1 MSSWEDLQAGT
12 PLAVLSDNTVAM
24 NILLTGATGYVGRR
38 LQEKLLTDTS
48 VHLRL
53 FVRNTQK
60 VHDTHGPH
68 VELFEGNTLDKKSIQ
83 KALKGIDVAYY
94 LIHSMGAGADFEQI
108 DRMSAQNFLDACIKN
123 KVKRIVY
130 LGGLGEKDTASKH
143 LRSRLETGEILS
155 SKPEHIQVLWFRA
168 GVIIG
173 SGSASFEIIRHLVQK
188 LPVMFTPRWVRTHTQ
203 PISVKD
209 VLEYLFQAKDLSNE
223 ENLIIDIGSEKMKFK
238 DMLLRA
244 ADIMGLKRYII
255 PVPVLSPWLSSYWLM
270 LMTPVPFPIAR
281 ALIQGLKSET
291 TVKNENARKYFS
303 QIHPLSYQESI
314 LMALKEIEKDQVI
327 SRWCDS
333 SAQKTCDIKGQDNLE
348 SAIFRETISSDL
360 GDIPVEKVFAA
371 VEAIGGDHGWFR
383 YDWLWRLRG
392 IIDII
397 FAGPGLS
404 RGRRDPN
411 KLRVGDGLDFWKVV
425 DVKPNKRLLL
435 VNQMKVPGKAWLE
448 FSIEGTYFVQ
458 TAHYYPKGLWGRVYW
473 YLTKPL
479 HKLIFPD
486 IAKGIIKRAR
496 QL

>member
-1 MSSWEDLQAGT
+1 
-12 PLAVLSDNTVAM
+12 M
-24 NILLTGATGYVGRR
+24 NILLTGATGYIGRR
-38 LQEKLLTDTS
+38 LQEKLLLDES
-48 VHLRL
+48 VRLRL
-53 FVRNTQK
+53 FVRNVRK
-60 VHDTHGPH
+60 VHHKSGNR
-68 VELFEGNTLDKKSIQ
+68 VELFEGNTLDSESVQ
-83 KALKGIDVAYY
+83 MALKGIDVAYY
-94 LIHSMGAGADFEQI
+94 LVHSMGASVDFEQL
-108 DRMSAQNFLDACIKN
+108 DRISAQNFLDGCVKN
-123 KVKRIVY
+123 EVKRIIY
-130 LGGLGEKDTASKH
+130 LGGLGEKDSASKH

-155 SKPEHIQVLWFRA
+155 SKPDQIQTLWFRA

-188 LPVMFTPRWVRTHTQ
+188 LPVMITPRWVRTRTQ
-203 PISVKD
+203 PIGVQD
-209 VLEYLFQAKDLSNE
+209 VLEYLFQAKDLGVE
-223 ENLIIDIGSEKMKFK
+223 ENLIIDIGSEQMNFK

-244 ADIMGLKRYII
+244 ADVMSLKRYII

-291 TVKNENARKYFS
+291 TAKNENAGKYFP

-314 LMALKEIEKDQVI
+314 RRTLMEIEGNQVI

-333 SAQKTCDIKGQDNLE
+333 SSQEACDIQGHDRIE
-348 SAIFRETISSDL
+348 SAIFREKISYDF
-360 GDIPVEKVFAA
+360 GDIPADKIFAA
-371 VEAIGGDHGWFR
+371 VEAVGGNSGWFK

-392 IIDII
+392 FIDII

-411 KLRVGDGLDFWKVV
+411 KLRIGDGLDFWKVA
-425 DVKPNKRLLL
+425 DLIPHKRLLL

-448 FSIEGTYFVQ
+448 FSIEGSRLFL
-458 TAHYYPKGLWGRVYW
+458 TAHYYPKGLWGRLYW
-473 YLTKPL
+473 FLTKPL